1 MDETAAARATADLV
15 ALLDVE
21 QQGPDLFHGP
31 RKPGGVGRVF
41 GGQVLAQALASAQ
54 RSVDSGK
61 APHSLHAYFL
71 RGASE
76 DHEIAFRVERDFDGR
91 TFSNRRVIAS
101 QLGRPIFNLTASF
114 QNRETG
120 AEHHDT
126 MPEVPAPEALESEA
140 LMALRPENAGNPGIH
155 VRQHVAPAVEIRPA
169 KLRHGTDE
177 AGLAAE
183 TCSWIRVK
191 SGLGADPALHR
202 AVLTYISDLVLLGT
216 AMLPHMTELAT
227 VKITAASLDHAIW
240 FHDDFRADEWMLY
253 ATHSPWAGRARGFT
267 RGQVYRRDGRL
278 VASIAQEGLMR
289 MTSR

>member
-1 MDETAAARATADLV
+1 MDDPAAARATADLI

-21 QQGPDLFHGP
+21 QEDVDVFLGP

-54 RSVDSGK
+54 RTVEGNR

-91 TFSNRRVIAS
+91 TLSNRRVIAS
-101 QLGRPIFNLTASF
+101 QLGKPIFNLTASF
-114 QNRETG
+114 HIPESG
-120 AEHHDT
+120 VHHQDA
-126 MPEVPAPEALESEA
+126 MPDVPPPDALENEA
-140 LMALRPENAGNPGIH
+140 MLSLRPEYARSPGVQ
-155 VRQHVAPAVEIRPA
+155 VRRQVAPALEIRPTQP
-169 KLRHGTDE
+169 RIWVSETGSE
-177 AGLAAE
+177 ADAG
-183 TCSWIRVK
+183 CWIRV
-191 SGLGADPALHR
+191 SAPLGDDRAVHR

-216 AMLPHMTELAT
+216 ALLPHVPEVAKAKL
-227 VKITAASLDHAIW
+227 TAASLDHAIW

-253 ATHSPWAGRARGFT
+253 ATHSPWAGQARGFT
-267 RGQVYRRDGRL
+267 RGQVYRHDGRL

-289 MTSR
+289 LTAK